1 MSRSRSA
8 AALARSAALLSLGAL
23 GVHQLRYLI
32 ASGAAGGE
40 AVHRDGHA
48 YLAVTLP
55 VVVALA
61 TAILAAILLRG
72 AVGWTSEGGS
82 SRSGR
87 RRWVLYAGAL
97 LVIFCAQELTEGAI
111 AAGHP
116 AGLAAIAGGGA
127 WIAAPL
133 ALLFGAAA
141 VLVELVLERGATA
154 LAVATEARAR
164 PGRRLRGRRRALPG
178 LARRPLAASPLAF
191 GLARR
196 PPPVH
201 SLA

>member
-1 MSRSRSA
+1 MSRWRSA

-32 ASGAAGGE
+32 AYGEAGGD

-48 YLAVTLP
+48 YLATTLP

-72 AVGWTSEGGS
+72 AGGWTSAGGS
-82 SRSGR
+82 PRSAR
-87 RRWVLYAGAL
+87 KRWVLYAGAL
-97 LVIFCAQELTEGAI
+97 LVVFCAQELTEGAI

-127 WIAAPL
+127 WIAVPL
-133 ALLFGAAA
+133 ALWFGAAA

-154 LAVATEARAR
+154 LAVATEPRAR
-164 PGRRLRGRRRALPG
+164 PSRRLRRRRRPLPG
-178 LARRPLAASPLAF
+178 PARRPLAASPLAF